1 MSEVRL
7 VDEQGNQL
15 GVMPTRKAIELARE
29 RGLDLVE
36 VSPNARP
43 PVCKIIDYGRYSYE
57 LQKRTRESRK
67 RAARADLKEVQ
78 FRPKIGKHDYDFKI
92 RHAVRFL
99 KAGDRVKMVV
109 RFRGRENAHP
119 EVGEELLLKAADEL
133 KELAV
138 IDSRPRREGR
148 IIIMILAP
156 SKKVL
161 IDLKKKREDA
171 FSARAEAGKSSDED
185 VALVDPGEDE
195 SMEMKDETGEEFDED
210 DDGSLD
216 KDEELIKN

>member
-1 MSEVRL
+1 
-7 VDEQGNQL
+7 
-15 GVMPTRKAIELARE
+15 MPTRKAIELARE

-57 LQKRTRESRK
+57 LQKKTRESRK
-67 RAARADLKEVQ
+67 RAAHADLKEVQ
-78 FRPKIGKHDYDFKI
+78 FRPKIGKHDYDFKM

-99 KAGDRVKMVV
+99 KSGDRVKMVV
-109 RFRGRENAHP
+109 RFRGRENANP
-119 EVGEELLLKAADEL
+119 DVGEELLMRAANDL
-133 KELAV
+133 KEFAV

-156 SKKVL
+156 TKKVL

-171 FSARAEAGKSSDED
+171 SSLRAGTDKSADDETVITEPGEGELEEMAGEGDED
-185 VALVDPGEDE
+185 
-195 SMEMKDETGEEFDED
+195 FDRD
-210 DDGSLD
+210 DDKNVD